1 MGAAYTSGGQSGRR
15 HDRGFDV
22 MPGGF
27 VPVATH
33 PTREATMR
41 RLILG
46 CALAGLLALILPGAA
61 MAQAGN
67 TADTLMNVDFSV
79 KSKKAGTKKKGR
91 PVSLT
96 IKVEQSTRT
105 GVGQPATSRQL
116 KIGLPKEFRWN
127 GKLFPSSKRCDP
139 TAATRAKSTNV
150 CPKGSKVG
158 SGHVTAIASGG
169 NLVEELDVSVF
180 VTTSADLGLFLDSA
194 PTAPTSIKTML
205 VGSVSG
211 GRNVAINIPT
221 QIQEPLPGVPS
232 AIRELRTT
240 INGTVTR
247 KGKKRGVIES
257 FGCNR
262 AWTLSF
268 TNVFLQ
274 GSLKDSDFARCT
286 K

>member
-1 MGAAYTSGGQSGRR
+1 
-15 HDRGFDV
+15 
-22 MPGGF
+22 
-27 VPVATH
+27 
-33 PTREATMR
+33 MR

-46 CALAGLLALILPGAA
+46 TALAALLALILPSAA
-61 MAQAGN
+61 MAQAGT

-96 IKVEQSTRT
+96 IAVEQSTRT
-105 GVGQPATSRQL
+105 GTGQPATSRQL
-116 KIGLPKEFRWN
+116 KIALPKEFRWN
-127 GKLFPSSKRCDP
+127 GKLYPSSKRCDP
-139 TAATRAKSTNV
+139 AAATRAKSTSV
-150 CPKGSKVG
+150 CPKGSKIG
-158 SGHVTAIASGG
+158 SGHVTAVASGG
-169 NLVEELDVSVF
+169 NLTEELDVSVF
-180 VTTSADLGLFLDSA
+180 VTTGADLGLFLDSA
-194 PTAPTSIKTML
+194 PTAPVSIQTML
-205 VGSVSG
+205 VGGVSG
-211 GRNVAINIPT
+211 GRNVSINIPSE
-221 QIQEPLPGVPS
+221 IQEPLTGVPS
-232 AIRELRTT
+232 AIKQLRTT

-268 TNVFLQ
+268 TSVFRD

>member
-1 MGAAYTSGGQSGRR
+1 
-15 HDRGFDV
+15 
-22 MPGGF
+22 
-27 VPVATH
+27 
-33 PTREATMR
+33 MR

-46 CALAGLLALILPGAA
+46 SVLAALLALTLPAVA
-61 MAQAGN
+61 MAQTGN
-67 TADTLMNVDFSV
+67 PADTLMNLDFST

-96 IKVEQSTRT
+96 IKVGQSTRT
-105 GVGQPATSRQL
+105 GTGQPATSRQL
-116 KIGLPKEFRWN
+116 KIALPKEFRWN
-127 GKLFPSSKRCDP
+127 GKLYPSSKRCDP
-139 TAATRAKSTNV
+139 TAATRAQSTRV

-180 VTTSADLGLFLDSA
+180 VTTGADLGLFLDSA
-194 PTAPTSIKTML
+194 PTAPASIHTML

-211 GRNVAINIPT
+211 GRNVSINIPI
-221 QIQEPLPGVPS
+221 QIQEPAPGVPS

-247 KGKKRGVIES
+247 KGQKRGVIES

-268 TNVFLQ
+268 TSVFTSG